1 MMKIFVLIYVIYSI
15 PSCLGMDYD
24 EEFTTG
30 QKQLFR
36 PSQSYTKVFKLV
48 KQDKDYYEIIN
59 ANSIL
64 TIYKG
69 DNQIAKLDVDKEE
82 SYYFKSLLCFNQ

>member
-1 MMKIFVLIYVIYSI
+1 
-15 PSCLGMDYD
+15 MDYD
-24 EEFTTG
+24 EEYTIG
-30 QKQLFR
+30 LKQLFKQ
-36 PSQSYTKVFKLV
+36 SQSYTKIYKLI

-82 SYYFKSLLCFNQ
+82 SYYFKYLLCFNQ